1 MAESVTFL
9 FLFAKL
15 RYFQL
20 LTKYFAYYFA
30 NKKKIFY
37 NYFASM
43 ETKEQKQVAIAQRIS
58 ELIDRMCISRRNF
71 AQTADL
77 DYSNLITILNGKRKV
92 GGGIISKILIA
103 YPTVNPDWLRH
114 GEGEMFAKPTT
125 SVNNATNTLV
135 SIGDGNTNT
144 YNGIPTPITTEEAGD
159 VEEPEEVEAVPVV
172 PRSIYTEPNVNILEY
187 VQNNDVQMSPRIHQ
201 LSQYDLCYMV
211 VNDEMS
217 PYICAGDR
225 IYLWAYPEGKE
236 RKIIDGRVYSV
247 DTKLNGV
254 LTRQLYK
261 LENGFLA
268 KSFNPRYA
276 DEVLEWED
284 IYRVYRIVGVLRM
297 DE

>member
-1 MAESVTFL
+1 MGRKI
-9 FLFAKL
+9 KL
-15 RYFQL
+15 SIL
-20 LTKYFAYYFA
+20 PNL
-30 NKKKIFY
+30 NLEWW
-37 NYFASM
+37 
-43 ETKEQKQVAIAQRIS
+43 ETGNGVMLEQGNITAINNGTVS
-58 ELIDRMCISRRNF
+58 GTMT
-71 AQTADL
+71 TAH
-77 DYSNLITILNGKRKV
+77 TI
-92 GGGIISKILIA
+92 I
-103 YPTVNPDWLRH
+103 
-114 GEGEMFAKPTT
+114 
-125 SVNNATNTLV
+125 NNA
-135 SIGDGNTNT
+135 
-144 YNGIPTPITTEEAGD
+144 PAPITTEEVGD

-225 IYLWAYPEGKE
+225 IYLWAYPQGKE

-261 LENGFLA
+261 TDKGFIA

-276 DEVLEWED
+276 DELLEWED
-284 IYRVYRIVGVLRM
+284 IFRVYRIVGVLRM

>member
-1 MAESVTFL
+1 MQND
-9 FLFAKL
+9 KKNNGL
-15 RYFQL
+15 RIKEL
-20 LTKYFAYYFA
+20 
-30 NKKKIFY
+30 
-37 NYFASM
+37 M
-43 ETKEQKQVAIAQRIS
+43 ETLGMSQRAFCNAIDSDYAN
-58 ELIDRMCISRRNF
+58 MNCI
-71 AQTADL
+71 
-77 DYSNLITILNGKRKV
+77 INGKRNA
-92 GGGIISKILIA
+92 GGGIISKIVQTF
-103 YPTVNPDWLRH
+103 PNVSRKWLQY
-114 GEGEMFAKPTT
+114 GEGEMFLTSTNTINGNIQGRNIISMGGNITNTT
-125 SVNNATNTLV
+125 S
-135 SIGDGNTNT
+135 
-144 YNGIPTPITTEEAGD
+144 PITTEEAGE

-211 VNDEMS
+211 VNDEMA

-261 LENGFLA
+261 TDKGFLA

>member
-1 MAESVTFL
+1 MDKIE
-9 FLFAKL
+9 
-15 RYFQL
+15 RR
-20 LTKYFAYYFA
+20 KYFISQLKKRKYIKGQKEFGAELGYENESYFSQ
-30 NKKKIFY
+30 I
-37 NYFASM
+37 
-43 ETKEQKQVAIAQRIS
+43 I
-58 ELIDRMCISRRNF
+58 
-71 AQTADL
+71 
-77 DYSNLITILNGKRKV
+77 NGKVQYPEDLNAKIKSLFPDV
-92 GGGIISKILIA
+92 NTEWLDTGIGSLWVEGNITAINNG
-103 YPTVNPDWLRH
+103 TVS
-114 GEGEMFAKPTT
+114 GTMTT
-125 SVNNATNTLV
+125 AHTIINNTPA
-135 SIGDGNTNT
+135 S
-144 YNGIPTPITTEEAGD
+144 PITTEEAGE

-211 VNDEMS
+211 VNDEMA

>member
-1 MAESVTFL
+1 MQNRRIENLTNYMRFKGLNDNQVTVQCNL
-9 FLFAKL
+9 SNGLLNKARAGYNDLSNATVDKIL
-15 RYFQL
+15 RTFQDLSRIYL
-20 LTKYFAYYFA
+20 LT
-30 NKKKIFY
+30 
-37 NYFASM
+37 
-43 ETKEQKQVAIAQRIS
+43 
-58 ELIDRMCISRRNF
+58 
-71 AQTADL
+71 
-77 DYSNLITILNGKRKV
+77 
-92 GGGIISKILIA
+92 
-103 YPTVNPDWLRH
+103 
-114 GEGEMFAKPTT
+114 GEGDMIEGNKI
-125 SVNNATNTLV
+125 TNGSGVVALN
-135 SIGDGNTNT
+135 NTNT
-144 YNGIPTPITTEEAGD
+144 TINNGISPSPITTEEVGD

-225 IYLWAYPEGKE
+225 LYLWAYPEGKE

-261 LENGFLA
+261 TDKGFLA

-276 DEVLEWED
+276 DEVLEWKD

>member
-1 MAESVTFL
+1 M
-9 FLFAKL
+9 KL
-15 RYFQL
+15 
-20 LTKYFAYYFA
+20 
-30 NKKKIFY
+30 FY

-43 ETKEQKQVAIAQRIS
+43 GTKEQKQAAIAQRIS
-58 ELIDRMCISRRNF
+58 ELIERMCISRRNF
-71 AQTADL
+71 AQTADI
-77 DYSNLITILNGKRKV
+77 DYSNFITILNGKRKV
-92 GGGIISKILIA
+92 GGGIVSKILIA

-144 YNGIPTPITTEEAGD
+144 YNGIASPLPKEEAGD
-159 VEEPEEVEAVPVV
+159 VEEPEELEEIPVV

-211 VNDEMS
+211 VNDEMA

-247 DTKLNGV
+247 DTK
-254 LTRQLYK
+254 
-261 LENGFLA
+261 
-268 KSFNPRYA
+268 
-276 DEVLEWED
+276 
-284 IYRVYRIVGVLRM
+284 
-297 DE
+297 

>member
-1 MAESVTFL
+1 MNKIQRL
-9 FLFAKL
+9 KDIIHFAKKQGIVEL
-15 RYFQL
+15 NRDFGVL
-20 LTKYFAYYFA
+20 LGY
-30 NKKKIFY
+30 KKDSILSSMLGGSRDIPQNMGRKIKLSILP
-37 NYFASM
+37 NLNLEWW
-43 ETKEQKQVAIAQRIS
+43 ETGNGVMLEHEGQTNIGNVNGTNVVAVNTQ
-58 ELIDRMCISRRNF
+58 N
-71 AQTADL
+71 
-77 DYSNLITILNGKRKV
+77 TI
-92 GGGIISKILIA
+92 I
-103 YPTVNPDWLRH
+103 
-114 GEGEMFAKPTT
+114 
-125 SVNNATNTLV
+125 NNAPASPL
-135 SIGDGNTNT
+135 
-144 YNGIPTPITTEEAGD
+144 PKEEAGD
-159 VEEPEEVEAVPVV
+159 VEEPEELEEIPVV
-172 PRSIYTEPNVNILEY
+172 PRCIYTEPNVNILEY

-276 DEVLEWED
+276 DEILEWED

>member
-1 MAESVTFL
+1 MDKIE
-9 FLFAKL
+9 
-15 RYFQL
+15 RR
-20 LTKYFAYYFA
+20 KYFISQLKKRKYIKGQKELGSQLGYENESYFSQ
-30 NKKKIFY
+30 I
-37 NYFASM
+37 
-43 ETKEQKQVAIAQRIS
+43 I
-58 ELIDRMCISRRNF
+58 
-71 AQTADL
+71 
-77 DYSNLITILNGKRKV
+77 NGKVQYPDDLNAKIKSLFPDVNTEWLDTGV
-92 GGGIISKILIA
+92 GSL
-103 YPTVNPDWLRH
+103 W
-114 GEGEMFAKPTT
+114 GEGNITAINHGTIRGTMTT
-125 SVNNATNTLV
+125 AHT
-135 SIGDGNTNT
+135 II
-144 YNGIPTPITTEEAGD
+144 NGSSSPITTEEAGE
-159 VEEPEEVEAVPVV
+159 VEEVEAIPVV

-187 VQNNDVQMSPRIHQ
+187 VQNNNVQMSPRIHQ

-211 VNDEMS
+211 VNDEMA
-217 PYICAGDR
+217 PYIYAGDR

-261 LENGFLA
+261 TDKGFIA

>member
-1 MAESVTFL
+1 MNKIQRLKDVIH
-9 FLFAKL
+9 FAKKQGIVDL
-15 RYFQL
+15 NKEFGVL
-20 LTKYFAYYFA
+20 LGYQKDSILSSMLGGSRDIPQ
-30 NKKKIFY
+30 NMGRKIKSSILPSL
-37 NYFASM
+37 NLEWW
-43 ETKEQKQVAIAQRIS
+43 ETG
-58 ELIDRMCISRRNF
+58 N
-71 AQTADL
+71 
-77 DYSNLITILNGKRKV
+77 
-92 GGGIISKILIA
+92 
-103 YPTVNPDWLRH
+103 
-114 GEGEMFAKPTT
+114 GEMLEQGNITAINNGTVSGTMTT
-125 SVNNATNTLV
+125 AHTIINNA
-135 SIGDGNTNT
+135 
-144 YNGIPTPITTEEAGD
+144 PAPPIITEEAGE
-159 VEEPEEVEAVPVV
+159 VEEPEELEEIPVV
-172 PRSIYTEPNVNILEY
+172 PRCIYTEPNVNILEY

-261 LENGFLA
+261 LDNGFLA

>member
-1 MAESVTFL
+1 MQNRRIDNLTNYMKLKGLNDNQVTIECKL
-9 FLFAKL
+9 SNGLLNKARAGQNDLSAKTVEKIL
-15 RYFQL
+15 TKFQDLSRVYL
-20 LTKYFAYYFA
+20 LT
-30 NKKKIFY
+30 
-37 NYFASM
+37 
-43 ETKEQKQVAIAQRIS
+43 
-58 ELIDRMCISRRNF
+58 
-71 AQTADL
+71 
-77 DYSNLITILNGKRKV
+77 
-92 GGGIISKILIA
+92 
-103 YPTVNPDWLRH
+103 
-114 GEGEMFAKPTT
+114 GEGEMMEHGNITAINNGTISGT
-125 SVNNATNTLV
+125 MNTAHTIINNA
-135 SIGDGNTNT
+135 
-144 YNGIPTPITTEEAGD
+144 PAPITTEEAGE
-159 VEEPEEVEAVPVV
+159 VEEPEEVEAIPVV

-211 VNDEMS
+211 VNDEMA

-261 LENGFLA
+261 TEKGFLA

>member
-1 MAESVTFL
+1 MDKIE
-9 FLFAKL
+9 
-15 RYFQL
+15 RR
-20 LTKYFAYYFA
+20 KYFISQLKKRKYIKGQKELGAQLGYGNESYFSQ
-30 NKKKIFY
+30 I
-37 NYFASM
+37 
-43 ETKEQKQVAIAQRIS
+43 I
-58 ELIDRMCISRRNF
+58 
-71 AQTADL
+71 
-77 DYSNLITILNGKRKV
+77 NGKVQYPEDLNAKIKSLFPDVNTEWLDTGV
-92 GGGIISKILIA
+92 GSL
-103 YPTVNPDWLRH
+103 W
-114 GEGEMFAKPTT
+114 GEGNITAINNGTVSGTMTT
-125 SVNNATNTLV
+125 AHTIINNA
-135 SIGDGNTNT
+135 
-144 YNGIPTPITTEEAGD
+144 PAPITTEEVGE
-159 VEEPEEVEAVPVV
+159 VEEPEEVEAIPVV

-201 LSQYDLCYMV
+201 LSQYDLCYMA
-211 VNDEMS
+211 VNDEMA

-261 LENGFLA
+261 TEEGFLA

>member
-1 MAESVTFL
+1 MQNRRIENLTNYMRFKGLNDNQVTVQCNL
-9 FLFAKL
+9 SNGLLNKARAGHNDLSNATVDKIL
-15 RYFQL
+15 RKFQDLSRIYL
-20 LTKYFAYYFA
+20 LT
-30 NKKKIFY
+30 
-37 NYFASM
+37 
-43 ETKEQKQVAIAQRIS
+43 
-58 ELIDRMCISRRNF
+58 
-71 AQTADL
+71 
-77 DYSNLITILNGKRKV
+77 
-92 GGGIISKILIA
+92 
-103 YPTVNPDWLRH
+103 
-114 GEGEMFAKPTT
+114 GEGDMIE
-125 SVNNATNTLV
+125 
-135 SIGDGNTNT
+135 GNTIANGSGVVALNNINT
-144 YNGIPTPITTEEAGD
+144 TINNSISPSPITTEEAGD

-211 VNDEMS
+211 VNDEMA

-261 LENGFLA
+261 TEKGFLA

>member
-1 MAESVTFL
+1 MNTIKDRSNRIKLIVKYAIGIGLADNQAEIG
-9 FLFAKL
+9 KL
-15 RYFQL
+15 
-20 LTKYFAYYFA
+20 
-30 NKKKIFY
+30 
-37 NYFASM
+37 
-43 ETKEQKQVAIAQRIS
+43 
-58 ELIDRMCISRRNF
+58 
-71 AQTADL
+71 L
-77 DYSNLITILNGKRKV
+77 DYSECSFSHIVTGVKYPKKFPQKLKALIPNINLEWLEEGK
-92 GGGIISKILIA
+92 
-103 YPTVNPDWLRH
+103 
-114 GEGEMFAKPTT
+114 GEMLEQGNVTAINNGTVSGTMTT
-125 SVNNATNTLV
+125 AHTIINNA
-135 SIGDGNTNT
+135 
-144 YNGIPTPITTEEAGD
+144 PAPITTEEAGE
-159 VEEPEEVEAVPVV
+159 VEEPEEVEAIPVV

-211 VNDEMS
+211 VNDEMA

-261 LENGFLA
+261 TDKGFLA

>member
-1 MAESVTFL
+1 MNKIQRL
-9 FLFAKL
+9 KDIIHFAKKQGIVDL
-15 RYFQL
+15 NKEFGVL
-20 LTKYFAYYFA
+20 LGYQKDSILSSMLGGSRDIPQ
-30 NKKKIFY
+30 NMGRKIKSSILP
-37 NYFASM
+37 NLNLEWWETGNGAMLEQGNVTAINNGTVSGTMTTAHTIINNTPASPLP
-43 ETKEQKQVAIAQRIS
+43 K
-58 ELIDRMCISRRNF
+58 
-71 AQTADL
+71 
-77 DYSNLITILNGKRKV
+77 
-92 GGGIISKILIA
+92 
-103 YPTVNPDWLRH
+103 
-114 GEGEMFAKPTT
+114 
-125 SVNNATNTLV
+125 
-135 SIGDGNTNT
+135 
-144 YNGIPTPITTEEAGD
+144 EEAGD
-159 VEEPEEVEAVPVV
+159 VEEPEELEEIPVV

-211 VNDEMS
+211 VNDEMA

-261 LENGFLA
+261 TDKGFLA

>member
-1 MAESVTFL
+1 MQNRRIENLTNYMRFKGLNDNQVTVQCNL
-9 FLFAKL
+9 SNGLLNKARAGHNDLSNATVDKIL
-15 RYFQL
+15 RKFQDLSRIYL
-20 LTKYFAYYFA
+20 LT
-30 NKKKIFY
+30 
-37 NYFASM
+37 
-43 ETKEQKQVAIAQRIS
+43 
-58 ELIDRMCISRRNF
+58 
-71 AQTADL
+71 
-77 DYSNLITILNGKRKV
+77 
-92 GGGIISKILIA
+92 
-103 YPTVNPDWLRH
+103 
-114 GEGEMFAKPTT
+114 GEGDMIEG
-125 SVNNATNTLV
+125 NTIANV
-135 SIGDGNTNT
+135 SGVVALNNTNT
-144 YNGIPTPITTEEAGD
+144 TINNSISPSPIKTEEAGD
-159 VEEPEEVEAVPVV
+159 VEDPEEVEAVPVV

-261 LENGFLA
+261 TDKGFLA

>member
-1 MAESVTFL
+1 M
-9 FLFAKL
+9 K
-15 RYFQL
+15 
-20 LTKYFAYYFA
+20 
-30 NKKKIFY
+30 
-37 NYFASM
+37 
-43 ETKEQKQVAIAQRIS
+43 TKEQIQMEIALRIS
-58 ELIDRMCISRRNF
+58 ELINRLGISQRTF
-71 AQTADL
+71 ANKAEL
-77 DYSNLITILNGKRKV
+77 DYSNLNTILNGKRKV
-92 GGGIISKILIA
+92 GGGIVSKILIA
-103 YPTVNPDWLRH
+103 FPNINPDWLRH
-114 GEGEMFAKPTT
+114 GEGEMFL
-125 SVNNATNTLV
+125 SSNNTINGNIQGHNIISMGGNITNA
-135 SIGDGNTNT
+135 SS
-144 YNGIPTPITTEEAGD
+144 PITTEEVGD
-159 VEEPEEVEAVPVV
+159 VEEPEEVEAIPVV

-211 VNDEMS
+211 VNDEMA

>member
-1 MAESVTFL
+1 MNKIQRL
-9 FLFAKL
+9 KDIIHFAKKQGIVDL
-15 RYFQL
+15 NKEFGVL
-20 LTKYFAYYFA
+20 LGYQKDSILSSMLGGSRDIPQ
-30 NKKKIFY
+30 NMGRKIKSSILP
-37 NYFASM
+37 NLNLEWW
-43 ETKEQKQVAIAQRIS
+43 ETGKGGMLEQGNVTAINNGTVS
-58 ELIDRMCISRRNF
+58 GTMT
-71 AQTADL
+71 TAH
-77 DYSNLITILNGKRKV
+77 TI
-92 GGGIISKILIA
+92 I
-103 YPTVNPDWLRH
+103 
-114 GEGEMFAKPTT
+114 
-125 SVNNATNTLV
+125 NNAPA
-135 SIGDGNTNT
+135 S
-144 YNGIPTPITTEEAGD
+144 PITTEEVGE
-159 VEEPEEVEAVPVV
+159 VEEPEEVEAIPVV

-211 VNDEMS
+211 VNDEMA

-261 LENGFLA
+261 TDKGFLA